1 MNLAELL
8 LTFMVALLVFGPK
21 KLPMLA
27 HHLGRLIARVNGY
40 QQKWINFF
48 QQQRDAQQLQ
58 ENTQKAEAADLN
70 YQKKL

>member
-8 LTFMVALLVFGPK
+8 LTLMVALLVFGPK

-27 HHLGRLIARVNGY
+27 HHLGRVIARVNGY
-40 QQKWINFF
+40 QQKWIKFC
-48 QQQRDAQQLQ
+48 QQQCEAQQLQ
-58 ENTQKAEAADLN
+58 ENIQKAEAADRD